1 MSYELVYASKF
12 PEFFYKADNSL
23 VSEHTPVGVDIT
35 IEDRGSLDEP
45 PSTEVQF
52 KLFNDIYWNPDF
64 KGLSN
69 E

>member
-1 MSYELVYASKF
+1 MIYELVHASKF

-35 IEDRGSLDEP
+35 IQDRGSLDEP